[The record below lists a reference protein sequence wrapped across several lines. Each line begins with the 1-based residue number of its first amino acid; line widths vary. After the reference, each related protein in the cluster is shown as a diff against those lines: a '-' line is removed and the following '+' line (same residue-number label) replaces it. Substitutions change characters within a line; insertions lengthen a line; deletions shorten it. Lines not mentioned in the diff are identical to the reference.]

1 MNLTGQTSFCDE
13 QDKESGDLWMTAW
26 RPPGDLPVLAT
37 VDFPFLVLLSWKE
50 EKHWVGSLN
59 LLTWLDLH
67 YFNDSL
73 YAFPGLLYHFF
84 LSYRL
89 PATAPTSETQ
99 KYPCLVGGGAHPG
112 PRD

>member
-1 MNLTGQTSFCDE
+1 MLDYRSQEYMNLTGQTSFCDE

-84 LSYRL
+84 Y
-89 PATAPTSETQ
+89 PTAYQ
-99 KYPCLVGGGAHPG
+99 QQHPQVR
-112 PRD
+112 PKNILA